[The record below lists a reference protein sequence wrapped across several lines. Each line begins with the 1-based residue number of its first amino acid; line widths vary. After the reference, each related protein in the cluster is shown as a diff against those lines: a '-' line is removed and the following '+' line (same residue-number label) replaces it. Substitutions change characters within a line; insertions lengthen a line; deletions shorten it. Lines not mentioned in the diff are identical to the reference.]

1 MSSISYLDALPYVD
15 KQVEDPINKAAA
27 QALVE
32 AELRHTPQIAEDD
45 HRLATSVDVF
55 PRSVHLAELLT
66 DYPNK
71 PIRGIDPSKYQP
83 PIVETNATQEEL
95 EAVEKQGRIG
105 EGYMGLRLENTSI
118 LSSYGPNAWLVRN
131 YQLNSQLTELQ
142 ATLATL
148 KEQVTDINRTRRVFQ
163 EETGQHLSRLE
174 GRWQDLVGST
184 VQLELAC
191 TAMEGEVKGLEAKKI
206 ILKDEIT
213 ELEAEY

>member
-1 MSSISYLDALPYVD
+1 MSSTSYLDALPYVD
-15 KQVEDPINKAAA
+15 KQVEDPVTKAAA

-45 HRLATSVDVF
+45 HRLAMSVDVF
-55 PRSVHLAELLT
+55 PLLKHLEELLA

-83 PIVETNATQEEL
+83 PVVEANATLEEL
-95 EAVEKQGRIG
+95 EAAEKQGRIG

-142 ATLATL
+142 ATLAAL
-148 KEQVTDINRTRRVFQ
+148 KEHVTDINRTRRIFQ
-163 EETGQHLSRLE
+163 EETGHHLKRLE
-174 GRWQDLVGST
+174 GRWQNLVGSA

-206 ILKDEIT
+206 NLQGEIT
-213 ELEAEY
+213 ELEAKY

>member
-1 MSSISYLDALPYVD
+1 MTNGNRYLTCS
-15 KQVEDPINKAAA
+15 Q
-27 QALVE
+27 
-32 AELRHTPQIAEDD
+32 
-45 HRLATSVDVF
+45 
-55 PRSVHLAELLT
+55 RSTHLAELLA

-71 PIRGIDPSKYQP
+71 PIKGIDPSKYQP
-83 PIVETNATQEEL
+83 PIVETNATLEEL
-95 EAVEKQGRIG
+95 EAAEKQGRIG
-105 EGYMGLRLENTSI
+105 EGYMGLRYLLLVHFQKTRLWLNSLSRLENTSI

-142 ATLATL
+142 ATLAAL
-148 KEQVTDINRTRRVFQ
+148 KEHVTDINRTRRIFQ

-206 ILKDEIT
+206 ILKDEIA
-213 ELEAEY
+213 ELEAKY

>member
-1 MSSISYLDALPYVD
+1 MTNRNQYLTYS
-15 KQVEDPINKAAA
+15 Q
-27 QALVE
+27 
-32 AELRHTPQIAEDD
+32 
-45 HRLATSVDVF
+45 
-55 PRSVHLAELLT
+55 RSAHLAELLT

-83 PIVETNATQEEL
+83 PIVETNATLEEL
-95 EAVEKQGRIG
+95 EAAEKQGRIG
-105 EGYMGLRLENTSI
+105 EGYMGLRYLLLVHFQKTRLWLNSLSRLENTSI

-191 TAMEGEVKGLEAKKI
+191 TAMEGEVKGLEAKKN

>member
-1 MSSISYLDALPYVD
+1 MTNRNQYLTYS
-15 KQVEDPINKAAA
+15 Q
-27 QALVE
+27 
-32 AELRHTPQIAEDD
+32 
-45 HRLATSVDVF
+45 RL
-55 PRSVHLAELLT
+55 VHLAELLT

-105 EGYMGLRLENTSI
+105 EGYMGLRYLLLVHFRKTNLWLNSLCRLENTSI

>member
-1 MSSISYLDALPYVD
+1 M
-15 KQVEDPINKAAA
+15 
-27 QALVE
+27 
-32 AELRHTPQIAEDD
+32 
-45 HRLATSVDVF
+45 
-55 PRSVHLAELLT
+55 AELLA

-71 PIRGIDPSKYQP
+71 PIKGIDPSKYQP
-83 PIVETNATQEEL
+83 PIVETNATLEEL
-95 EAVEKQGRIG
+95 EAAEKQGRIG
-105 EGYMGLRLENTSI
+105 EGYMGLRYLLLVHFQKTRLWLNSLSRLENTSI

-142 ATLATL
+142 ATLAAL
-148 KEQVTDINRTRRVFQ
+148 KEHVTDINRTRRIFQ

-206 ILKDEIT
+206 ILKDEIA
-213 ELEAEY
+213 ELEAKY

>member
-1 MSSISYLDALPYVD
+1 MTNRNQYLTYS
-15 KQVEDPINKAAA
+15 Q
-27 QALVE
+27 
-32 AELRHTPQIAEDD
+32 
-45 HRLATSVDVF
+45 
-55 PRSVHLAELLT
+55 RSVHLAELLT

-105 EGYMGLRLENTSI
+105 EGYMGLRYLLLVHFRKTNLWLNSLCRLENTSI

>member
-1 MSSISYLDALPYVD
+1 MTNGNRYLTCS
-15 KQVEDPINKAAA
+15 Q
-27 QALVE
+27 
-32 AELRHTPQIAEDD
+32 
-45 HRLATSVDVF
+45 
-55 PRSVHLAELLT
+55 RSTHLTELLA

-71 PIRGIDPSKYQP
+71 PIKGIDPSKYQP
-83 PIVETNATQEEL
+83 PIVETNATLEEL
-95 EAVEKQGRIG
+95 EAAEKQGRIG
-105 EGYMGLRLENTSI
+105 EGYMGLRYLLLVHFQKTRLWLNSLSRLENTSI

-142 ATLATL
+142 ATLAAL
-148 KEQVTDINRTRRVFQ
+148 KEHVTDINRTRRIFQ

-206 ILKDEIT
+206 ILKDEIA
-213 ELEAEY
+213 ELEAKY

>member
-1 MSSISYLDALPYVD
+1 MTNGNRYLTCS
-15 KQVEDPINKAAA
+15 Q
-27 QALVE
+27 
-32 AELRHTPQIAEDD
+32 
-45 HRLATSVDVF
+45 
-55 PRSVHLAELLT
+55 RSTHLEELLA

-71 PIRGIDPSKYQP
+71 PIKGIDPSKYQP
-83 PIVETNATQEEL
+83 PIVETNATLEEL
-95 EAVEKQGRIG
+95 EAAEKQGRIG
-105 EGYMGLRLENTSI
+105 EGYMGLRYLLLVHFQKTRLWLNSLSRLENTSI

-142 ATLATL
+142 ATLAAL
-148 KEQVTDINRTRRVFQ
+148 KEHVTDINRTRRIFQ

-206 ILKDEIT
+206 ILKDEIA
-213 ELEAEY
+213 ELEAKY

>member
-1 MSSISYLDALPYVD
+1 MTNRNQYLTYS
-15 KQVEDPINKAAA
+15 Q
-27 QALVE
+27 
-32 AELRHTPQIAEDD
+32 
-45 HRLATSVDVF
+45 
-55 PRSVHLAELLT
+55 RSVHLAELLT

-95 EAVEKQGRIG
+95 EAAEKQGRIG
-105 EGYMGLRLENTSI
+105 EGYMGLRYLLLVHFRKTNLWLNSLCRLENTSI
-118 LSSYGPNAWLVRN
+118 LSSYGHNAWLVRN